1 MIETGMTKN
10 DKRKLF
16 VQYIMEG
23 TSTTMNTSICTIF
36 SKIKHTFEKSQ
47 RLSSSSLCIALSV
60 AAHKVRL
67 YEQKLCPS
75 NGLEWPENLYERMF

>member
-36 SKIKHTFEKSQ
+36 SQTKQTFEKSHSGFSPHRYVLHCQ
-47 RLSSSSLCIALSV
+47 WLPTSK
-60 AAHKVRL
+60 AAVVR
-67 YEQKLCPS
+67 KLCPLNELS
-75 NGLEWPENLYERMF
+75 